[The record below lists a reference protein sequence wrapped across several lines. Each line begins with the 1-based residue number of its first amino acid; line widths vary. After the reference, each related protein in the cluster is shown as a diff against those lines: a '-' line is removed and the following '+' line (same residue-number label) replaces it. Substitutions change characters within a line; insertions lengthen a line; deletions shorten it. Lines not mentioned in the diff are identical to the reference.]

1 MFKRSNAGT
10 LERLNAETEEVTMS
24 AKNFEDL
31 EIWQLARSLTGKIY
45 KLTRDSGFAKDFGLC
60 SQIQRASVSVMSNI
74 AEGYERGGN
83 QEFIQFLAIAK
94 GSGGEVRC
102 QLYVALDQGYV
113 KRDEA
118 EALIDQHKKL
128 SIMIHKFMEHLK
140 GSNFKGQKYKPPKP
154 DPKMTEFDAL
164 LQSYLKK

>member
-1 MFKRSNAGT
+1 MPGQS
-10 LERLNAETEEVTMS
+10 
-24 AKNFEDL
+24 FEDL

-45 KLTRDSGFAKDFGLC
+45 KLTANERFSKDFGLC

-94 GSGGEVRC
+94 GSCGEVRC

-113 KRDEA
+113 KREHADS
-118 EALIDQHKKL
+118 LIDQHRKL
-128 SIMIHKFMEHLK
+128 SIMVHKFMEHLK
-140 GSNFKGQKYKPPKP
+140 GSRFKGPKYKEPKP
-154 DPKMTEFDAL
+154 DPKMAEFDAL
-164 LQSYLKK
+164 LKECMKK